1 MSHLAQSHTKSQF
14 DHATFISEVSFTIE
28 VAVLPLEAIEAIGE
42 PSALTALYTTVKP
55 NDFYCVSFDS
65 DFPTPVTY
73 ALLDEVS

>member
-1 MSHLAQSHTKSQF
+1 MSQLAQSYTKRQF

-28 VAVLPLEAIEAIGE
+28 VVVSPLEAIKAIGE

-55 NDFYCVSFDS
+55 NDFYCVGFDS
-65 DFPTPVTY
+65 DFPTSVTY